1 MNCTVSLDKINTDLL
16 QELNKIPSPTSPD
29 ERYSEM
35 KRELVF
41 LKNELKEINKNM
53 CILVHRIS
61 TLQTRLNLV
70 DDRI

>member
-16 QELNKIPSPTSPD
+16 HEINKIHSPTSPD

-35 KRELVF
+35 RRELVY